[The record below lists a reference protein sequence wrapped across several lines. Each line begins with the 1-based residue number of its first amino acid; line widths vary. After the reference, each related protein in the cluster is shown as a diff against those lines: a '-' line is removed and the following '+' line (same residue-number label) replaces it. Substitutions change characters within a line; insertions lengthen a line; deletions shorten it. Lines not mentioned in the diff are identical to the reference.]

1 MNKKTAVVHVRPDER
16 QEYPTA
22 ERVRILES
30 WNTRQD
36 PAVSVAR
43 ARLAAGESSEV
54 HWLEGVD
61 ERFVILSGRATL
73 EAGDIADLAVAP
85 GDVVFVP
92 AGARQRFHNT
102 GSEDLVFLCI
112 CTPRFTPGCYHAGE
126 PPADP

>member
-1 MNKKTAVVHVRPDER
+1 MIEDPVVLHVRPDEGK
-16 QEYPTA
+16 EYATA

-30 WNTRQD
+30 WNTGQD
-36 PAVSVAR
+36 PAVSIAR

-61 ERFVILSGRATL
+61 ERFVILSGSATL
-73 EAGDIADLAVAP
+73 EAGDVVGRTVVP

-92 AGARQRFHNT
+92 AGARQRFHNK
-102 GSEDLVFLCI
+102 GFEDLVFLCI
-112 CTPRFTPGCYHAGE
+112 CTPRFTDACYHAGE